1 MSVTQEDRQLSA
13 VVPSVLDR
21 YTWYFLWTK
30 LVIGVFLGLVFAAFY
45 EALPLSRRIRG
56 VLDGLKYAL
65 CFWLVIQLWDVSH
78 PLVYGTLKVHDQVF
92 WVVYTLG
99 GFLGYGVGLGLAC
112 RKCGDTPPDPS
123 AKPAAP
129 C

>member
-45 EALPLSRRIRG
+45 EALPLSRRIR
-56 VLDGLKYAL
+56 YAL
-65 CFWLVIQLWDVSH
+65 CFWLVIQWWDVSH